1 MNALTHS
8 GAMYQ
13 STLLRQEMS
22 RCPQCGVYIQLLI
35 MLINVT
41 KVILFATEDLITVKY
56 ANYFASWRSGFH
68 CTKGVVTL
76 AKQGLHSCVK
86 SFSDIDVF

>member
-13 STLLRQEMS
+13 STLLRQETS
-22 RCPQCGVYIQLLI
+22 RCPQCEVYIQLLI
-35 MLINVT
+35 RLINVT
-41 KVILFATEDLITVKY
+41 EVILFATEDLITVKY
-56 ANYFASWRSGFH
+56 AIYFASWRSGFH
-68 CTKGVVTL
+68 CTKGVTL
-76 AKQGLHSCVK
+76 AKKGLHSCVK